1 MAMTTS
7 QKLRIKEGDLI
18 QLVGT
23 PDDYPSRL
31 GELPVGVRFQTD
43 TAETPAAIHWL
54 VSTTDELAARFPE
67 LLPELEAVRH
77 VWILYPKKK
86 KYDDGDANRDSIWN
100 YLKTQNWKAVANYPT
115 DGTYSAV
122 WAKPAG

>member
-1 MAMTTS
+1 MTMTTS
-7 QKLRIKEGDLI
+7 QKLRMKEGDLI

-31 GELPVGVRFQTD
+31 GELPAGVRFQTGM
-43 TAETPAAIHWL
+43 AENPAAIHWL

-67 LLPELEAVRH
+67 LLPELEAARH
-77 VWILYPKKK
+77 VWILYPRKK
-86 KYDDGDANRDSIWN
+86 KYAHGDANRDSIWN
-100 YLKTQNWKAVANYPT
+100 YLKTQNWKAVANYPA
-115 DGTYSAV
+115 DDTYSAV